1 MIHQPLNILQT
12 CFSPSWGGLELQAL
26 ELTRQLHHRTHRTWI
41 ACPPGS
47 RLETES
53 RLAGMNLFEMNV
65 SGYFHPLAL
74 ARLARFIRNEGID
87 IIHCHHSKD
96 IATIVPAVKLSGEH
110 CRIILTKSMG
120 SRINKKDLFHR
131 FTYANVD
138 RVFAVSDVIH
148 KNVLDTTPI
157 PIDRVLTMHYA
168 VDTELFSLSRVS
180 RDRVRR
186 EFGFADDTL
195 VVGFVGR
202 FTHGKGHE
210 EFVEAA
216 SILHKRFNNIRFLIV
231 GEASHGEQ
239 AYEQRIRNM
248 CRSLKLDSV
257 VRFSGFRKDV
267 PDVMAS
273 FDIFA
278 MPSYAEAFGIV
289 LIEAMAMERPVV
301 SSNCDGVLDIVVDG
315 VTGIY
320 VNPRSAAELADA
332 IARLGTNAELMERMG
347 KAGRRRVEEFFDQR
361 KQVAKIEEIYYELLD
376 LPSHL
381 KPLATTH

>member
-26 ELTRQLHHRTHRTWI
+26 ELTKQLHNRTHRTWI
-41 ACPPGS
+41 ACPPKS
-47 RLETES
+47 RLANES
-53 RLAGMNLFEMNV
+53 RLAGVNVLELNV
-65 SGYFHPLAL
+65 SGYFHPVVLAK
-74 ARLARFIRNEGID
+74 LARFLHDEGVD

-96 IATIVPAVKLSGEH
+96 IATVVPAVKLSGEH
-110 CRIILTKSMG
+110 CRIVLTKSMG
-120 SRINKKDLFHR
+120 SRISKKDLFHR
-131 FTYANVD
+131 YTYGNVD

-148 KNVLDTTPI
+148 KNVLDTTPVAV
-157 PIDRVLTMHYA
+157 DRVLTLHYA
-168 VDTELFSLSRVS
+168 VDTEMFSLSRVS

-186 EFGFADDTL
+186 EFGFTDDML

-202 FTHGKGHE
+202 FTHGKGYE
-210 EFVEAA
+210 EFIEAA
-216 SILHKRFNNIRFLIV
+216 GMLHQKFNNIRFLVV
-231 GEASHGEQ
+231 GEASYGEQ
-239 AYEQRIRNM
+239 TYEQRIRNM
-248 CRSLKLDSV
+248 SHSLKLDGIV
-257 VRFSGFRKDV
+257 KFAGFRKDV

-278 MPSYAEAFGIV
+278 FPSYAEAFGIV

-315 VTGIY
+315 VTGLY
-320 VNPRSAAELADA
+320 VNPRSATDLADA
-332 IARLGTNAELMERMG
+332 LARLGANPELMEKMG

-361 KQVAKIEEIYYELLD
+361 KQLNKIEEIYYELLE

-381 KPLATTH
+381 KPITTAR